1 MYENTRKHYRVAQKE
16 ISANPQR
23 GIYITKQQQ
32 EKLLLI
38 GIIITMASF
47 LTSIITALK
56 LSK

>member
-16 ISANPQR
+16 ISATPQR

-38 GIIITMASF
+38 GIIIAMASF

>member
-38 GIIITMASF
+38 GIIIAMASF

>member
-38 GIIITMASF
+38 GIIIAMASF
-47 LTSIITALK
+47 LTSIIIALK